1 MEYHIYTIKLN
12 PLDVAASS
20 TNMNLFTRWF
30 SAEKPATKTTLK
42 IRKTYEAYTAAGCLF
57 TENGL
62 VLAGV
67 QPNKTPRCISGLG
80 GKKNFGE
87 TYIHTALR
95 ETVEEL
101 YGYDYF
107 EHMVEFSEIIRKVI
121 NTVPIRNTIDNGNYI
136 SVVYNFK
143 DLEAIMEIVAKQR
156 LSSPFYLRPPKT
168 LQDLLLKRN
177 WNFKEEVQ
185 PEVTTLVLL
194 PTSEIMVDHNF
205 TEDVRL
211 ARLMPPKSAN

>member
-1 MEYHIYTIKLN
+1 
-12 PLDVAASS
+12 
-20 TNMNLFTRWF
+20 MNLFARWF
-30 SAEKPATKTTLK
+30 TEKAVEKTLK
-42 IRKTYEAYTAAGCLF
+42 IRKTYEGYTAAGCLF

-80 GKKNFGE
+80 GKKHFGE
-87 TYIHTALR
+87 TYIQTALR

-121 NTVPIRNTIDNGNYI
+121 NTVPSRNCIENGNYI
-136 SVVYNFK
+136 SVIYTFK
-143 DLEAIMEIVAKQR
+143 DLEAIMGIVAKQG
-156 LSSPFYLRPPKT
+156 LSSPFYVKPPKT

-177 WNFKEEVQ
+177 WGDLQ

-194 PTSEIMVDHNF
+194 PAAQIMVDNNF
-205 TEDVRL
+205 AEDVRL
-211 ARLMPPKSAN
+211 ARLMPPNSAN